1 MIFIK
6 PENYNSAYPI
16 IKETIPQSS
25 LGYNTNNKYPSFPPL
40 MSDGRAII
48 GSWQPES
55 VENTNIIEK
64 NNIKSN
70 WEYRRYLTNN
80 SKEIMEYNF
89 REACNDAG
97 YTTRQIDIPSI
108 QSNLVLG
115 TYNTPKIYKS
125 GDNSSSIFTDLDPYL
140 SREQLNS
147 FKEPK
152 VSPN

>member
-6 PENYNSAYPI
+6 PENLDSAYPI
-16 IKETIPQSS
+16 IKETIPASS
-25 LGYNTNNKYPSFPPL
+25 LGYNTNNKYEKFPPL

-55 VENTNIIEK
+55 VENANLIEK

-70 WEYRRYLTNN
+70 WEYRKYLTNN

-108 QSNLVLG
+108 QSNLVIG
-115 TYNTPKIYKS
+115 TYSTPKIYSSTFNDKS
-125 GDNSSSIFTDLDPYL
+125 FETSPYL
-140 SREQLNS
+140 SREDLNS
-147 FKEPK
+147 KK
-152 VSPN
+152 NVDTSMR